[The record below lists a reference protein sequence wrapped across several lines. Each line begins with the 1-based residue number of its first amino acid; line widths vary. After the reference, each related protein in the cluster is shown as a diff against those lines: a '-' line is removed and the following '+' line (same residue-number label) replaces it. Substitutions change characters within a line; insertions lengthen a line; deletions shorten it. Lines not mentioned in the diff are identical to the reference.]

1 MHGLAF
7 VNPFVATQFRDV
19 ILENLPSSSRNAH
32 ELIWNECKNS
42 TYSRVRESVANVVKG
57 TGITLFPLFS
67 TDLRRAYCTH
77 LTMSTTQSSNHFRH
91 STTLPYKIPERDLSE
106 WNIFV
111 ALASRGTPEEKS
123 ELGLPESFEF
133 TSTKDQTLKDHFK
146 DRSEGAK
153 TYLQQR
159 VKDENQKRSAKP
171 SNPDDRAK
179 LAKSLKDELCALL
192 HQMKEKL
199 DTDAAVTLNSDHP
212 EDWDNEMAYHNSEH
226 NGRSGKICRCLQVVM
241 LYFDAVIADIES
253 MRHENGARSAKSGRC
268 SNATMESVGIMMRN
282 LYSKWS

>member
-1 MHGLAF
+1 MNMFYA
-7 VNPFVATQFRDV
+7 
-19 ILENLPSSSRNAH
+19 SRYFFS
-32 ELIWNECKNS
+32 LL
-42 TYSRVRESVANVVKG
+42 VKKRRA
-57 TGITLFPLFS
+57 GITLFPLFS

-123 ELGLPESFEF
+123 ELGLPENFEF
-133 TSTKDQTLKDHFK
+133 TNTKDQTLKDHFK

-192 HQMKEKL
+192 HQVKEKL

-212 EDWDNEMAYHNSEH
+212 EDWDNEMAYHNSGASRHALATGAMFSTFQSKCREH

-253 MRHENGARSAKSGRC
+253 MRQENGTRSAKSGRC
-268 SNATMESVGIMMRN
+268 SNATMESVGIIMRN
-282 LYSKWS
+282 LYTKWS